1 MDVSVVIITYNQENY
16 IRETLMSII
25 NQDIDF
31 SMEIIIGDDCSKD
44 HTRDIINS
52 IDQKYPGYIKKI
64 FNKKNLGVIKNYF
77 NAVRMAQGRYIMV
90 CGGDDYWLPG
100 KMKTQYDF
108 MESHQDIG
116 MCYGKV
122 KVFDDHLSKMRK
134 HIIGSPREKREEL
147 IFSNGVPACTSC
159 FKRCLIEEY
168 INDINPEARDW
179 LMEDYPFWIWLSS
192 HTKLAFIDQ
201 ELAVYRYIKN
211 SLSHQAS
218 LDKLE
223 RFENSIYEIQSFYS
237 YQEEKEKLRK
247 QHMSRLFNLYN
258 RYGNRKKY
266 QLLAIKESDLCN
278 KIIGYIPLLFKIR
291 QLLLIFMIRCNE
303 R

>member
-1 MDVSVVIITYNQENY
+1 
-16 IRETLMSII
+16 
-25 NQDIDF
+25 
-31 SMEIIIGDDCSKD
+31 
-44 HTRDIINS
+44 
-52 IDQKYPGYIKKI
+52 
-64 FNKKNLGVIKNYF
+64 
-77 NAVRMAQGRYIMV
+77 
-90 CGGDDYWLPG
+90 
-100 KMKTQYDF
+100 
-108 MESHQDIG
+108 
-116 MCYGKV
+116 
-122 KVFDDHLSKMRK
+122 
-134 HIIGSPREKREEL
+134 
-147 IFSNGVPACTSC
+147 
-159 FKRCLIEEY
+159 
-168 INDINPEARDW
+168 
-179 LMEDYPFWIWLSS
+179 MEDYPFWIWLSS

-223 RFENSIYEIQSFYS
+223 RFEDSIYEIQSFYS

-247 QHMSRLFNLYN
+247 QHISRLFNLYN

-291 QLLLIFMIRCNE
+291 QLLLISMIKCHE